1 MTHPTP
7 SPRKPEPNPAIR
19 QAIALLEELNV
30 VRVEGR
36 YFCFDK
42 HALKT
47 RTGVLK
53 YRDGNRATIIEPS
66 RHGHP
71 SGLAYKVLQAAFR
84 KVTLE
89 GRPFPDT
96 VSFSYRELAKLIGRD
111 VIGGQDAKDIFRAIR
126 QLEDTKIELVLY
138 RNDKEESYQSIR
150 FSMFAGTGFIAEGD
164 ELSPQKI
171 RQAVLTLHPFVMNSM
186 RSNHFAVFNWE
197 RVSALEPLTAAL
209 YKRLYLHL
217 SNLYQDKYD
226 RDNLKFEKDYEDLC
240 GEWLGGL
247 KPQAY
252 RSLILQQLGSH
263 LETLKTTGIIRAFSL
278 ERKADGAGWKVVFK
292 PGAAFFKDYELF
304 YLGSRARVLQFQQTE
319 DQHTIQR
326 PYELAKL
333 FYTRLHGKLES
344 AEGIISQKD
353 ADYGK
358 SLIERFGE
366 DAARDLVDFA
376 LNEAPKTQFH
386 MQSFRAVETYLPRWQ
401 AARDLRAEARKRAD
415 DQARKQNED
424 RLRTEYD
431 EVALSEIFKHLE
443 SMTAEDREQ
452 LRQEAL
458 AALPEATRHPS
469 SMGHGLML
477 QVGERRI
484 LRQRLALPTFEV
496 WLESR
501 H

>member
-53 YRDGNRATIIEPS
+53 YRDGNRGTIIETS

-96 VSFSYRELAKLIGRD
+96 VSFSYRELARLIGRD
-111 VIGGQDAKDIFRAIR
+111 LIGGQDAKEIFRAIR

-138 RNDKEESYQSIR
+138 RDDKEESYQSMR

-171 RQAVLTLHPFVMNSM
+171 RQAVLTLHPYVMNSM
-186 RSNHFAVFNWE
+186 RNNHFAVFNWE

-217 SNLYQDKYD
+217 SNLYEDKYD
-226 RDNLKFEKDYEDLC
+226 REHLKFEKDYEDLC

-247 KPQAY
+247 KPQSY
-252 RSLILQQLGSH
+252 RSLIVQQLGSH
-263 LETLKTTGIIRAFSL
+263 LETLKSTGIIRAYSL
-278 ERKADGAGWKVVFK
+278 ERKVDGGWKVVFK

-304 YLGSRARVLQFQQTE
+304 YLGSRARVLQFQQSS

-333 FYTRLHGKLES
+333 FYTKLHGRLEN

-353 ADYGK
+353 ADFAK
-358 SLIERFGE
+358 SLIDRFGD
-366 DAARDLVDFA
+366 DAAHDLIDFA
-376 LNEAPKTQFH
+376 LNEAPKTRFN
-386 MQSFRAVETYLPRWQ
+386 MQSFRAVESFLPKWQ
-401 AARDLRAEARKRAD
+401 AARDVRAEAQKKAAVVAKE
-415 DQARKQNED
+415 QAND
-424 RLRTEYD
+424 RLRTEYEAVIMA
-431 EVALSEIFKHLE
+431 EVFKHLE
-443 SMTAEDREQ
+443 AMTPTERNALRE
-452 LRQEAL
+452 EAL
-458 AALPEATRHPS
+458 AAMPEATREPTALA
-469 SMGHGLML
+469 HGLLL
-477 QVGERRI
+477 QVTERRI
-484 LRQRLALPTFEV
+484 LRARLNLQSFQT
-496 WLESR
+496 WLDSR
-501 H
+501 A